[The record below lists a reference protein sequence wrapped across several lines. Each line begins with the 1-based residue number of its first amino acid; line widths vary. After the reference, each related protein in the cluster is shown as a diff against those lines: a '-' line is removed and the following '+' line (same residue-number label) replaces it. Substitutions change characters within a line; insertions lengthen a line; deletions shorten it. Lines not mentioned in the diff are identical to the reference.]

1 MPSGAAASILE
12 ALQDIVQELS
22 ESHKAS
28 NVAEQIIANVKC
40 TMSDRASAQ
49 KSFNALL
56 EEYRASIL
64 PTVTANWDS
73 LTTNEKQS
81 MSQMY
86 NFYCG
91 MHLIVNMA
99 EHTSEALKLI
109 EKNYPDTTSVA
120 FTSDNEPG
128 TIRLIRTACKAFEK
142 RGDEKSGCPLQFA
155 SYLKRKGIVNNPL
168 IHFKGNRFNVIF
180 ANGARIFYLHT
191 HIVDFLQNVWGTPN
205 RLLKA
210 VLEDASNTNYIAG
223 CKALGI
229 IDKVIT
235 RPLWRILESDI
246 HILNIPDYYF
256 KLKTFF
262 SECTVQNIGAIA
274 KGEKT
279 PFGIDLVNTDEIWVS
294 LCAPTQLDSVVQH
307 ILLSLFKTF
316 EVLLERVL
324 IDNQPVL
331 TAAAENRQE
340 VTFKTR
346 TVKPTNTISERDFG
360 KLDRLLR
367 EKPNAST
374 LAIEAY
380 IMFSNNK
387 TSKWLDAKSNEEK
400 EKLFAEARRNA
411 PKHRQK
417 YRQHI
422 SELEEQRRKSQI
434 QKQKEK
440 EESEKRRMEMKE
452 KITSE
457 LTSYGLYLLL
467 KWIYQ
472 SESHE
477 V

>member
-1 MPSGAAASILE
+1 MPSGAAATTLE

-22 ESHKAS
+22 ESVQKHDAS
-28 NVAEQIIANVKC
+28 NVAKQIIANVKC
-40 TMSDRASAQ
+40 TMFDRASAQ
-49 KSFNALL
+49 KSFNVLL

-64 PTVTANWDS
+64 PVVTANWDS

-91 MHLIVNMA
+91 MYLIVNMA

-109 EKNYPDTTSVA
+109 EKNYPDTTSAA
-120 FTSDNEPG
+120 FTSDSEPG

-155 SYLKRKGIVNNPL
+155 SYLKRKGIANNPL
-168 IHFKGNRFNVIF
+168 IHYKGNRFNVIF
-180 ANGARIFYLHT
+180 ANGARVFYLHT

-246 HILNIPDYYF
+246 HILNIPDYYA

-262 SECTVQNIGAIA
+262 SGCTVQNIDAVA
-274 KGEKT
+274 KGENT
-279 PFGIDLVNTDEIWVS
+279 PFGIDLIHTDEIWES
-294 LCAPTQLDSVVQH
+294 LCATTQLDLVVH
-307 ILLSLFKTF
+307 HVLLSLFKTF

-324 IDNQPVL
+324 VDYQPVL
-331 TAAAENRQE
+331 TAAAENRQL
-340 VTFKTR
+340 VTFQTK
-346 TVKPTNTISERDFG
+346 TVKPTNVISERDFG

-374 LAIEAY
+374 
-380 IMFSNNK
+380 
-387 TSKWLDAKSNEEK
+387 
-400 EKLFAEARRNA
+400 
-411 PKHRQK
+411 
-417 YRQHI
+417 
-422 SELEEQRRKSQI
+422 
-434 QKQKEK
+434 
-440 EESEKRRMEMKE
+440 
-452 KITSE
+452 
-457 LTSYGLYLLL
+457 
-467 KWIYQ
+467 
-472 SESHE
+472 
-477 V
+477 